1 MNATTISD
9 GQPTAG
15 QRNIMRSLPL
25 RNTKNAIMTLLMGG
39 ALLAVLFPLGLIFV
53 HIVKMGL
60 SSISL
65 DFFVHIPRPTGEAGG
80 GMANGMVGSMV
91 LIGMASLM
99 GIPVGI
105 FGAIYL
111 SEYGG
116 SRIST
121 VIRFC
126 ADVLSGIPSIITGMV
141 VYSML
146 VVPMK
151 GFSALAGAFALALIM
166 IPIVLRTTEEQ
177 LKMVPTSLREA
188 SLALGVPLWR
198 TTLKVT
204 LRSALTGVMTGILL
218 AIARVAG
225 ETAPL
230 LFTALGNQ
238 FWSSS
243 LTQPIAALPLQI
255 FSFAIA
261 PYDDWHRLAWAG
273 ALVLVVTMF
282 ALSLTARYFGRTGHK
297 N

>member
-1 MNATTISD
+1 MNGLAWRKGKS
-9 GQPTAG
+9 A
-15 QRNIMRSLPL
+15 
-25 RNTKNAIMTLLMGG
+25 AMTLLM
-39 ALLAVLFPLGLIFV
+39 AIFTLAVLIPLVLIFV
-53 HIVKMGL
+53 HIIKMGF
-60 SSISL
+60 SSINF
-65 DFFVHIPRPTGEAGG
+65 DFFVQIPKPTGETGG
-80 GMANGMVGSMV
+80 GMANGLAGSAM
-91 LIGMASLM
+91 LISLASLV

-116 SRIST
+116 GKFSDL
-121 VIRFC
+121 IRFS

-141 VYSML
+141 AYTLL

-177 LKMVPTSLREA
+177 LKLVPGTLREA

-218 AIARVAG
+218 SIARVAG

-238 FWSSS
+238 FWSKS
-243 LTQPIAALPLQI
+243 LTEPIAAMPLQI
-255 FSFAIA
+255 FSFAIS

-273 ALVLVVTMF
+273 ALVLVTIMF
-282 ALSLTARYFGRTGHK
+282 GLSLAARYFGRSRQSG